1 MKKIN
6 KNFGEVSC
14 EDLTSAIKL
23 CSTIS
28 HKNPEALPVLAELGK
43 ATQKNAPMISI
54 IRKMVDAS
62 AASTGCKL
70 TSEERDNNVYALAG
84 ALQVVCN
91 GATIA
96 IAK

>member
-14 EDLTSAIKL
+14 EDLTSAVKL

-28 HKNPEALPVLAELGK
+28 HTNPEALPVLAELGK

-62 AASTGCKL
+62 AANTGCKL
-70 TSEERDNNVYALAG
+70 TPEEHENSVYALAG
-84 ALQVVCN
+84 ALQIVCN

>member
-14 EDLTSAIKL
+14 EDFTNAVKL

-28 HKNPEALPVLAELGK
+28 HTNPEALPVLAELGK

-54 IRKMVDAS
+54 IRKMIDAS
-62 AASTGCKL
+62 AASAGCKL
-70 TSEERDNNVYALAG
+70 TSEEHENSVYALAG
-84 ALQVVCN
+84 ALQIVCN